1 MPNTTKYT
9 SILFVTF
16 ITALLSSNVNAAAS
30 SGVTSTDIVNATVG
44 NEVDVSFDHP
54 QTISIGDPV
63 SITGQATDTGVS
75 ATTWTITSNNAV
87 RVNFTGTSFEDNG
100 TIFSYPRFH
109 KQDVDANGVAI
120 ENNYDHLL
128 TRFGVIVSGMQ
139 TISGTQSVWKGGDT
153 PDGTP
158 EQFTLALNGI
168 GSPDN
173 LIGRIMPSDAG
184 LFDLSVHATG
194 RGDTST
200 TQSGIYTATL
210 TAVITAEEQL

>member
-1 MPNTTKYT
+1 ME
-9 SILFVTF
+9 ILEF
-16 ITALLSSNVNAAAS
+16 LLNDDQIF
-30 SGVTSTDIVNATVG
+30 T
-44 NEVDVSFDHP
+44 
-54 QTISIGDPV
+54 
-63 SITGQATDTGVS
+63 
-75 ATTWTITSNNAV
+75 TITLAV
-87 RVNFTGTSFEDNG
+87 LIALFIGNIVTDKLKKYE
-100 TIFSYPRFH
+100 
-109 KQDVDANGVAI
+109 DVDANGVAI